1 YDETLSRDSP
11 NLQPVHTHS
20 TRLKKK
26 PDRKKKRA
34 KEVKEWIR
42 EDEFGNIVAR
52 GIVGEDDPYD
62 PKVFD
67 RKKAEVEGEA
77 EETKPVPV

>member
-1 YDETLSRDSP
+1 M
-11 NLQPVHTHS
+11 
-20 TRLKKK
+20 
-26 PDRKKKRA
+26 
-34 KEVKEWIR
+34 KEWIR

-77 EETKPVPV
+77 EETKPAPVEGATTNRWGLRRRCKSIFVTIFSFAS